1 MRRRNQSSAHGSS
14 ERRRYFAAAAI
25 WLITFGLTPRLSLA
39 ASIQVKKAGKLTA
52 SSDAVLMAFCP
63 DPLIEQVL
71 SQDFRVAKRNAT
83 ADSKAIVSLT
93 VTATQQA
100 LKPGVSLG
108 QVAPGNP
115 EVADLIKAAGAVPP
129 PLGDTGD
136 KLDQVAVARTVAQRN
151 MQRPVDS
158 PLSHILSGEFGAQPP
173 PCGEGGSRP
182 GCVDPT
188 PAPKPNDP
196 GYTGDVTDYLN
207 RPNPNAPPHP
217 QDDSAF
223 DQVVVARASLS
234 GSPDEL
240 TVVAV
245 VHPGDDVND
254 AKKLV
259 AEEIANAVLH

>member
-1 MRRRNQSSAHGSS
+1 MSRGST
-14 ERRRYFAAAAI
+14 RGFYLLIAAPA
-25 WLITFGLTPRLSLA
+25 LA
-39 ASIQVKKAGKLTA
+39 SMILATSVARASSIQVKKAGKLNG
-52 SSDAVLMAFCP
+52 SGDAALMVFCP
-63 DPLIEQVL
+63 DRIIEQVL
-71 SQDFRVAKRNAT
+71 SQDFRVAKRAAT
-83 ADSKAIVSLT
+83 AESKTVLSLT
-93 VTATQQA
+93 VTATEQA
-100 LKPGVSLG
+100 LRPGISLG

-129 PLGDTGD
+129 PIGDTGD
-136 KLDQVAVARTVAQRN
+136 RPDQAAVAREVVQRHLK
-151 MQRPVDS
+151 QPSDS
-158 PLSHILSGEFGAQPP
+158 PLSHILSGEFGSPPP
-173 PCGEGGSRP
+173 PCAQGEAGT

-188 PAPKPNDP
+188 PRPKPDQP
-196 GYTGDVTDYLN
+196 GYTGDLADYLN
-207 RPNPNAPPHP
+207 RANANGLTNR

-223 DQVVVARASLS
+223 DTVVVARASLF

>member
-1 MRRRNQSSAHGSS
+1 LKGRYLLFTAVALASMVLVSAVARGS
-14 ERRRYFAAAAI
+14 
-25 WLITFGLTPRLSLA
+25 
-39 ASIQVKKAGKLTA
+39 SIQVKKTGKLNG
-52 SSDAVLMAFCP
+52 SGDAALMVFCP
-63 DPLIEQVL
+63 DRIIEQVL
-71 SQDFRVAKRNAT
+71 SQDFRVAKRAAT
-83 ADSKAIVSLT
+83 AESKAVLSLT

-100 LKPGVSLG
+100 LRPGISLG

-136 KLDQVAVARTVAQRN
+136 RPDQAAVAREV
-151 MQRPVDS
+151 MQRHLQQPSDS
-158 PLSHILSGEFGAQPP
+158 PLSHILSGEFGSQPP
-173 PCGEGGSRP
+173 PCSQGQAGTR
-182 GCVDPT
+182 CVDPT
-188 PAPKPNDP
+188 PQPKPDRP
-196 GYTGDVTDYLN
+196 GYTGDLADYLN
-207 RPNPNAPPHP
+207 RANSNGLTNR

-223 DQVVVARASLS
+223 DTVVVARASLA